1 LRKAITS
8 AFIACLILASVLT
21 ISVVT
26 AQPAE
31 KVPVIVGFKDKPD
44 ADLIQAHGGRIK
56 CVYNIIPAIA
66 CELPEPAIDA
76 LRKNPKVAYVEAD
89 GVVEAIGEV
98 LPWGVDRID
107 AEVVH
112 PYNKGTAV
120 KVAIID
126 TGIDYIHPDLNDN
139 YKGGYDFV
147 NNDADPKDDHGHGT
161 HCAGIVAAEDNDI
174 GVIGVA
180 PGAYLYAVKVLNN
193 QGSGYLSNVVLG
205 IQWSVANRM
214 QVISMSLGTSTY
226 SQSLKDACNNAYNAG
241 LVLVA
246 AAGNSGDGNPATD
259 EYSYPAAYDS
269 VIAVGAT
276 DISNTAPSWSNSG
289 PYLELAAPGVSIYS
303 TLPTYRV
310 TLTSTYGYSYGT
322 LSGTSMSCPH
332 VAGTV
337 ALVIASGQT
346 LTNVGVRTRLQTTAD
361 DLGPIGRDTVY
372 GYGLVDADEAA
383 PQTVDTTPPTAS
395 NEKPADGTY
404 TKDATPT
411 ISVEIIDSASGVDA
425 STISMTVEGV
435 PVTPT
440 LTTIANGY
448 HVEHTSAGS
457 FADGQ
462 IVDVTVGARDNAGNA
477 MTFVWSFTI
486 DLTAPTISAV
496 TTSGIT
502 SSSAT
507 ITWTTNEASDSVVN
521 YETSTALG
529 TTMPDAT
536 LVTSHSIKLSGLS
549 PGTTYYFEVQSTD
562 EAGNTETDNDK
573 GAYYRFTTAT
583 ETEKTYFPSGVSI
596 TKGTISSGDYSYLGK
611 DDSLY
616 LAVKSARVGFN
627 QVIDWYN
634 YVKIIETP
642 SEVTSLTITYDGKY
656 SASRTQKLYIYN
668 FAFNSW
674 QQIDSRTVGTSDTKI
689 TWSTTSPAS
698 YISVGGEIRLRVYAS
713 ATSSFVCYAD
723 FASYTIKY

>member
-1 LRKAITS
+1 MGAEKLKRAITS
-8 AFIACLILASVLT
+8 AIMACLILASVLT

-56 CVYNIIPAIA
+56 CVYNIISAIA
-66 CELPEPAIDA
+66 CELPEPAIEA
-76 LRKNPKVAYVEAD
+76 LRKNPKVAYVEGD

-126 TGIDYIHPDLNDN
+126 TGIDYTHPDLNDN

-147 NNDADPKDDHGHGT
+147 NVDADPKDDNGHGT

-180 PGAYLYAVKVLNN
+180 PEAYLYAVKVLNN
-193 QGSGYLSNVVLG
+193 QGSGYLSNVILG
-205 IQWSVANRM
+205 IEWSVTNGM
-214 QVISMSLGTSTY
+214 QVVSMSLGTSTY

-276 DISNTAPSWSNSG
+276 DKLDTAPSWSNSG

-310 TLTSTYGYSYGT
+310 TLTRTYGYSYGT

-337 ALVIASGQT
+337 ALVIASDQT

-361 DLGPIGRDTVY
+361 DLGPIKWDTVY
-372 GYGLVDADEAA
+372 GYGIVDADEAA
-383 PQTVDTTPPTAS
+383 PLTGPPNQPPVADANGPYTGTEDVAITFNGLDSYDPDNDPLTYAWSFGDGNTGTGVNPTHVYTAGETYTVTLVVNDGKVDSEPSYSTATIAEVNDPPIADAGPDQTATINEVITFDGSGSTDPEGNIASYAWDFGDGTSGTGITVTHAYSTA
-395 NEKPADGTY
+395 GTY
-404 TKDATPT
+404 T
-411 ISVEIIDSASGVDA
+411 V
-425 STISMTVEGV
+425 
-435 PVTPT
+435 T
-440 LTTIANGY
+440 LTVTD
-448 HVEHTSAGS
+448 
-457 FADGQ
+457 DGGLTDSDTA
-462 IVDVTVGARDNAGNA
+462 IVTV
-477 MTFVWSFTI
+477 TE
-486 DLTAPTISAV
+486 APAV
-496 TTSGIT
+496 P
-502 SSSAT
+502 
-507 ITWTTNEASDSVVN
+507 
-521 YETSTALG
+521 
-529 TTMPDAT
+529 TMH
-536 LVTSHSIKLSGLS
+536 VFSIKM
-549 PGTTYYFEVQSTD
+549 ST
-562 EAGNTETDNDK
+562 G
-573 GAYYRFTTAT
+573 
-583 ETEKTYFPSGVSI
+583 
-596 TKGTISSGDYSYLGK
+596 
-611 DDSLY
+611 
-616 LAVKSARVGFN
+616 
-627 QVIDWYN
+627 
-634 YVKIIETP
+634 
-642 SEVTSLTITYDGKY
+642 
-656 SASRTQKLYIYN
+656 
-668 FAFNSW
+668 
-674 QQIDSRTVGTSDTKI
+674 SRTVGRNKFVWATATVTIVDAKDVPVGGATVYGHWEIATTDSDSGITDVSGQVSLQSDSVKNPPSGTTFKFVVDRVELSGWTYNSSANVETSDSI
-689 TWSTTSPAS
+689 T
-698 YISVGGEIRLRVYAS
+698 
-713 ATSSFVCYAD
+713 F
-723 FASYTIKY
+723 

>member
-1 LRKAITS
+1 MRKAITS

-44 ADLIQAHGGRIK
+44 AELIQAHGGRIK

-147 NNDADPKDDHGHGT
+147 NNYADPKDDHGHGT
-161 HCAGIVAAEDNDI
+161 HCAGIVAAEDNEI

-180 PGAYLYAVKVLNN
+180 PEAYLYAVKVLNN
-193 QGSGYLSNVVLG
+193 QGSGYLSNVILG

-226 SQSLKDACNNAYNAG
+226 SQSLKDACDNAYTAG

-276 DISNTAPSWSNSG
+276 DISNTAPTWSNSG
-289 PYLELAAPGVSIYS
+289 LYLELAAPGVSIYS

-310 TLTSTYGYSYGT
+310 TLTRTYGYSYGT

-346 LTNVGVRTRLQTTAD
+346 LTNVGVRTLLQTTAD
-361 DLGPIGRDTVY
+361 DLGPMGWDTVY
-372 GYGLVDADEAA
+372 GCGIVDADEAA
-383 PQTVDTTPPTAS
+383 PLTGPPNQPPVADANGPYTGTEDVAITFNGLGSYDPDGDPLTYAWSFGDGNTGTGVNPTHVYTAGETYTVTLVVNDGKVDSEPSYSTATITEVNDSPIADAGPDQTATVNEVITFDGSGSTDPEGNIASYAWDFGDGISGTGITVTHAYSTA
-395 NEKPADGTY
+395 GTY
-404 TKDATPT
+404 T
-411 ISVEIIDSASGVDA
+411 V
-425 STISMTVEGV
+425 
-435 PVTPT
+435 T
-440 LTTIANGY
+440 LTVTD
-448 HVEHTSAGS
+448 
-457 FADGQ
+457 DGGLTDSDTA
-462 IVDVTVGARDNAGNA
+462 IVTV
-477 MTFVWSFTI
+477 TE
-486 DLTAPTISAV
+486 APAV
-496 TTSGIT
+496 PTMHV
-502 SSSAT
+502 SS
-507 ITWTTNEASDSVVN
+507 IEM
-521 YETSTALG
+521 STG
-529 TTMPDAT
+529 
-536 LVTSHSIKLSGLS
+536 
-549 PGTTYYFEVQSTD
+549 
-562 EAGNTETDNDK
+562 
-573 GAYYRFTTAT
+573 
-583 ETEKTYFPSGVSI
+583 
-596 TKGTISSGDYSYLGK
+596 
-611 DDSLY
+611 
-616 LAVKSARVGFN
+616 
-627 QVIDWYN
+627 
-634 YVKIIETP
+634 
-642 SEVTSLTITYDGKY
+642 
-656 SASRTQKLYIYN
+656 
-668 FAFNSW
+668 
-674 QQIDSRTVGTSDTKI
+674 SRTVGRNKFVWATATVTIVDANGVSVKGATVYGHWESATTDSDSGITDASGKVSLQSDSVKNPPSGTTFKFVVDRVELSGWTYNSSANVETSDSI
-689 TWSTTSPAS
+689 T
-698 YISVGGEIRLRVYAS
+698 V
-713 ATSSFVCYAD
+713 
-723 FASYTIKY
+723 

>member
-1 LRKAITS
+1 M
-8 AFIACLILASVLT
+8 ACLILASVLT

-56 CVYNIIPAIA
+56 CVYNIISAIA
-66 CELPEPAIDA
+66 CELPEPAIEA
-76 LRKNPKVAYVEAD
+76 LRKNPKVAYVEGD

-126 TGIDYIHPDLNDN
+126 TGIDYTHPDLDAN

-147 NNDADPKDDHGHGT
+147 NVDADPKDDNGHGT

-180 PGAYLYAVKVLNN
+180 PEAYLYAVKVLNN
-193 QGSGYLSNVVLG
+193 QGSGYLSDVILG
-205 IQWSVANRM
+205 IEWSVTNGM
-214 QVISMSLGTSTY
+214 QVVSMSLGTSTY

-276 DISNTAPSWSNSG
+276 DKFDTAPSWSNSG

-310 TLTSTYGYSYGT
+310 TLTRTYGYSYGT

-337 ALVIASGQT
+337 ALVIASDPT
-346 LTNVGVRTRLQTTAD
+346 LTNEAVRTRLQKTAD
-361 DLGPIGRDTVY
+361 DLGPVGWDTVY

-383 PQTVDTTPPTAS
+383 PGVDTTPPTIS
-395 NEKPADGTY
+395 DLTPADRAFINT
-404 TKDATPT
+404 ATPT
-411 ISVEIIDSASGVDA
+411 ISATVTDVSGIDATSIV
-425 STISMTVEGV
+425 MTVDGASV
-435 PVTPT
+435 AYIYDSTTSLVSYMPAT
-440 LTTIANGY
+440 LTEGLHTVKLDVSDIWGNPATASWSFTVDTIPPAQ
-448 HVEHTSAGS
+448 VTS
-457 FADGQ
+457 
-462 IVDVTVGARDNAGNA
+462 VTVTTVSSSQLDVSWTANTESDLDHYNVYRSTVTGSPYSLVASPTTNSYSDTGLTALTTYYYIVSAVDNAGNEGIP
-477 MTFVWSFTI
+477 S
-486 DLTAPTISAV
+486 LEKSG
-496 TTSGIT
+496 TTS
-502 SSSAT
+502 
-507 ITWTTNEASDSVVN
+507 EAP
-521 YETSTALG
+521 ALP
-529 TTMPDAT
+529 TMHVA
-536 LVTSHSIKLSGLS
+536 SIEMS
-549 PGTTYYFEVQSTD
+549 
-562 EAGNTETDNDK
+562 K
-573 GAYYRFTTAT
+573 G
-583 ETEKTYFPSGVSI
+583 
-596 TKGTISSGDYSYLGK
+596 
-611 DDSLY
+611 
-616 LAVKSARVGFN
+616 
-627 QVIDWYN
+627 
-634 YVKIIETP
+634 
-642 SEVTSLTITYDGKY
+642 
-656 SASRTQKLYIYN
+656 
-668 FAFNSW
+668 
-674 QQIDSRTVGTSDTKI
+674 SRTVGRNKFVWATATVTIVDADNAPVKGATVYGHWEIATTDSDSGITDVSGQVSLQSDSVKNPPSGITFKFVVDRVELSGWTYNSSANVETSDSI
-689 TWSTTSPAS
+689 T
-698 YISVGGEIRLRVYAS
+698 V
-713 ATSSFVCYAD
+713 
-723 FASYTIKY
+723 